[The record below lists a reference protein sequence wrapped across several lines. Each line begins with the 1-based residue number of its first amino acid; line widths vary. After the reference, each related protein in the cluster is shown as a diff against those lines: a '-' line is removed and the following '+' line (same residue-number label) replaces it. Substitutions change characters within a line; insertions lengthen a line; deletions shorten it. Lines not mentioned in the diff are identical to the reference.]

1 MEYIV
6 SPQDG
11 QRIAKLLKMMG
22 ISQSGFGQNPST
34 ISLWLSGGIP
44 EPGSYPGKIRG
55 KKVGGTTAAEVGG
68 KLINAIRSRKPI
80 IKDELKDLLQ
90 FVESL

>member
-1 MEYIV
+1 MKYII
-6 SPQDG
+6 SPDDG
-11 QRIAKLLKMMG
+11 QRISKLLKMMG

-44 EPGSYPGKIRG
+44 MPGSYPGKIRG
-55 KKVGGTTAAEVGG
+55 KKVGGTTAAEVG
-68 KLINAIRSRKPI
+68 KELIDAIRSRRLI
-80 IKDELKDLLQ
+80 IKKELNALLQ

>member
-6 SPQDG
+6 SPDDG
-11 QRIAKLLKMMG
+11 PKIAKLLKIMG

-44 EPGSYPGKIRG
+44 MPGSYPGKIRG
-55 KKVGGTTAAEVGG
+55 KKVDGTTAAEVG
-68 KLINAIRSRKPI
+68 KELIDAIRSRKSI
-80 IKDELKDLLQ
+80 IKEELNALLQ

>member
-1 MEYIV
+1 MEYII
-6 SPQDG
+6 SPDDG
-11 QRIAKLLKMMG
+11 QKIAKLLKIMG

-34 ISLWLSGGIP
+34 ISLWLSNGIP

-55 KKVGGTTAAEVGG
+55 KKVGNTTAAEVGED
-68 KLINAIRSRKPI
+68 LIQAIWSRKSA
-80 IKDELKDLLQ
+80 IKEELKDLLQ